1 MKKVFDV
8 YLCFLQKHQSETA
21 LKNVFTALRSLIYK
35 VRCCTGGGRH
45 CPTFSPGHTVPCVEG
60 TANLSGSV
68 CSLQFPST
76 FYEGRADMCSA
87 LCYEILKYCNSKLSA
102 IRTEASQLLYF
113 LMRNNFD
120 YTGKKSFV
128 RTHLQVRGPWLPVR
142 GVRCGTPSQRQD
154 AQCHA
159 SQGQAVSV
167 LNLVASGWKIQKS
180 HFLVQFISPS
190 PS

>member
-1 MKKVFDV
+1 M
-8 YLCFLQKHQSETA
+8 
-21 LKNVFTALRSLIYK
+21 
-35 VRCCTGGGRH
+35 
-45 CPTFSPGHTVPCVEG
+45 PCVEG